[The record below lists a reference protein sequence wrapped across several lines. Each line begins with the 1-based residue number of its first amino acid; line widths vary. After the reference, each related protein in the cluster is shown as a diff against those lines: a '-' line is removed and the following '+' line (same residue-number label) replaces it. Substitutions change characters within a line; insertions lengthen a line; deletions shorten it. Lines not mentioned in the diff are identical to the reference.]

1 MTEIETLKII
11 LNENLPKST
20 MIDKNKILSFG
31 NHKLILGYLNAYFN
45 HSPIKL
51 NPNIIW
57 QLILNNFSEK
67 VNNNSDN
74 ESFRQKFVNFLG
86 KKELICVRA
95 GSFKDVY
102 IYQDDIIKDFC
113 EQISENIGK
122 ELIDILTPNFSTSNE
137 NSIIAGKVSIMCAF
151 NNFFDYNLMAFTCGI
166 PYILLEGSLN
176 DWENILN
183 KLKFL
188 SKYDFYTNNME
199 KDIIEII
206 NTKKGKINLEFWS
219 KIIMETKIKEK
230 RMRKCLFEKNP
241 EEVEN
246 IYITGWILHF
256 YNEYRIK
263 ERGISDLIPEIVEVP
278 INITEID
285 ALDNNNK
292 KKCIIYAGIRDIKQD
307 PNNYEVEPIV
317 NYEFTFDENQKEFGK
332 KVGNKKQKE
341 DLNDSEDIDICFLFS

>member
-1 MTEIETLKII
+1 
-11 LNENLPKST
+11 
-20 MIDKNKILSFG
+20 MIS
-31 NHKLILGYLNAYFN
+31 
-45 HSPIKL
+45 
-51 NPNIIW
+51 
-57 QLILNNFSEK
+57 
-67 VNNNSDN
+67 
-74 ESFRQKFVNFLG
+74 
-86 KKELICVRA
+86 
-95 GSFKDVY
+95 
-102 IYQDDIIKDFC
+102 
-113 EQISENIGK
+113 
-122 ELIDILTPNFSTSNE
+122 
-137 NSIIAGKVSIMCAF
+137 
-151 NNFFDYNLMAFTCGI
+151 CGI

-188 SKYDFYTNNME
+188 SKYDFDTNNME

-341 DLNDSEDIDICFLFS
+341 DLNDSEDIDIGFLFS

>member
-1 MTEIETLKII
+1 M
-11 LNENLPKST
+11 S
-20 MIDKNKILSFG
+20 
-31 NHKLILGYLNAYFN
+31 
-45 HSPIKL
+45 
-51 NPNIIW
+51 
-57 QLILNNFSEK
+57 
-67 VNNNSDN
+67 
-74 ESFRQKFVNFLG
+74 
-86 KKELICVRA
+86 
-95 GSFKDVY
+95 
-102 IYQDDIIKDFC
+102 
-113 EQISENIGK
+113 
-122 ELIDILTPNFSTSNE
+122 
-137 NSIIAGKVSIMCAF
+137 AF
-151 NNFFDYNLMAFTCGI
+151 NNFFDYEVMMISCGI
-166 PYILLEGSLN
+166 PYIILEGSLN

-188 SKYDFYTNNME
+188 SKYDFYIKNME

-230 RMRKCLFEKNP
+230 RMRKCIFEKNP

-263 ERGISDLIPEIVEVP
+263 EKDISDLIPEIVEVP

-317 NYEFTFDENQKEFGK
+317 NYEFTFDENQKEIE
-332 KVGNKKQKE
+332 NKEENKNQKE
-341 DLNDSEDIDICFLFS
+341 IENNEEDDYGFGDLF